1 MKYILYFGYILIV
14 FGTLLIIITYIK
26 DLLKKKTVLKKNNSF
41 NYAIIIPARYESN
54 VIKGLLES
62 IKKQTSLNNTYVII
76 EDKKDETYNITLSYG
91 ANVFIRKVKDSTK
104 RKGYALDECLKDII
118 KKGVKYDL
126 YFIFDADNVLDD
138 NYFNEMLKVYSE
150 GYSIACGYRSIK
162 NNNNVISICSG
173 LVFTMINNIVNKWK
187 SKFNRG
193 IIVSGTGFYIDGKI
207 IDKLNGYPFYSLTED
222 YELSLYCEQNNISST
237 YCESAIFYDAQPTDM
252 KTSIIQRSRWIKGFF
267 NSRKIQLKS
276 NNDSFGVLPV
286 IIILLGII
294 INVLA
299 SIYKI
304 IYSISNNQ
312 AIFYKHIINFVLL
325 LLFVY
330 IVLIV
335 FTLFILLIDNNRIN
349 INKKDFVKVILFNP
363 IFLLTFI
370 NSLFKA
376 IFNKNMKWDVIKH

>member
-376 IFNKNMKWDVIKH
+376 IFTKNMKWDVIKH